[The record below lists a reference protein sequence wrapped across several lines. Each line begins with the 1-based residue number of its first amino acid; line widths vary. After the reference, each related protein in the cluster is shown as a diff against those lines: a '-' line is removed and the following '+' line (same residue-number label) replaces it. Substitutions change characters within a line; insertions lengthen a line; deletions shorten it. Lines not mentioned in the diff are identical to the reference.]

1 MWDLS
6 PSTSP
11 WETTHRESPGTP
23 IPGYSYCI
31 GLHGQ
36 KRCHCQAKRRAATAG
51 PELRG
56 PLVHGRPSPMRSASH
71 CVDCPVSGWSQ
82 PLFSACAWSAPIN
95 PVSRG
100 EKDTNTTQI
109 QRTLGWGG
117 CREQAFLDAAVRLG
131 LGGSPWGG
139 TWEQEQ
145 SRKCMWP
152 VVQRVRSRG

>member
-36 KRCHCQAKRRAATAG
+36 KRCHCQAKCRAATAG

-56 PLVHGRPSPMRSASH
+56 PLVHGCPSPVRSASH

-109 QRTLGWGG
+109 QRTLP
-117 CREQAFLDAAVRLG
+117 VHTG
-131 LGGSPWGG
+131 LGRVQG
-139 TWEQEQ
+139 TGLLRRCCPTGTRWELLG
-145 SRKCMWP
+145 RHLGAGAKP
-152 VVQRVRSRG
+152 